1 MRKDIGAEPG
11 PRSGLQTRGLLMEAG
26 KGEGGKGVAGGGARM
41 HSTGAGRGRAVVIPE
56 TKS

>member
-1 MRKDIGAEPG
+1 
-11 PRSGLQTRGLLMEAG
+11 MEAG